1 MFPGFHYVID
11 AMCGA
16 SIGLVLSCFAVLIHE
31 KVRYTHPLTGD
42 DKFPMLG
49 FPKCEGAGGDEEQPS
64 AQSTTLLDTVDA
76 DSEATAT
83 A

>member
-11 AMCGA
+11 ALCGA
-16 SIGLVLSCFAVLIHE
+16 SIGLVLSLFAVLIHE

-49 FPKCEGAGGDEEQPS
+49 FPKREGAGGDEEQTT
-64 AQSTTLLDTVDA
+64 AQSTTLLDTVDME
-76 DSEATAT
+76 SETPATA
-83 A
+83 